1 MSTNHPQMIGIIA
14 PSNSPRGSMTP
25 IILQSLSLF
34 KQQGFQI
41 VLGNSFHGGQN
52 SHSRTAQ
59 ARAEDINSMF
69 RDKRIKA
76 ILCALG
82 GDSANQ
88 VLKYLDFAS
97 IQANPKPLIGY
108 SDITH
113 LLLAIHAKTK
123 IPTYHGPNL
132 NLLSQLSRKSL
143 TQVINIINNFPHSD
157 NLNLKVQTIKPG
169 LATGKLVGG
178 NLMVVNALY
187 KTEYLPNLV
196 GAILFWEEIDE
207 GNSAVIYQL
216 HQLYNSGIL
225 KEITGLVIGHI
236 KNAHNFKNIKNTIL
250 DLTKDYSYPI
260 VKTNRFGHD
269 VTNFIT
275 FTEGSLA
282 HIDTQKHLLVH
293 QTKFNN
299 NQP

>member
-14 PSNSPRGSMTP
+14 PSNSPHGSMTP
-25 IILQSLSLF
+25 ILQSLSLL

-41 VLGNSFHGGQN
+41 VLGKSFHGDQN
-52 SHSRTAQ
+52 SHNRTAQ
-59 ARAEDINSMF
+59 ARAQDINSMF
-69 RDKRIKA
+69 RDQRIKA

-82 GDSANQ
+82 GDQANQ

-113 LLLAIHAKTK
+113 LLLAIHTKTK

-132 NLLSQLSRKSL
+132 NLLSQLSQKSL
-143 TQVINIINNFPHSD
+143 TQVINIINNFPHPD
-157 NLNLKVQTIKPG
+157 NLNLKVQTLKPG
-169 LATGKLVGG
+169 LATGKLIGG

-187 KTEYLPNLV
+187 KTEYLPNLA
-196 GAILFWEEIDE
+196 GNILFWEEIDE

-225 KEITGLVIGHI
+225 KEISGLIIGHI
-236 KNAHNFKNIKNTIL
+236 KNAPNFKNIKNTIL

-260 VKTNRFGHD
+260 IKTNRFGHD
-269 VTNFIT
+269 VTNFVT
-275 FTEGSLA
+275 FTEGSLVR
-282 HIDTQKHLLVH
+282 INTPKQVFLLNH
-293 QTKFNN
+293 HK
-299 NQP
+299 

>member
-1 MSTNHPQMIGIIA
+1 MSMNHPQMIGIIA

-25 IILQSLSLF
+25 ILQSLSLL

-41 VLGNSFHGGQN
+41 VLGKSFHGGQN

-59 ARAEDINSMF
+59 ARAQDINSMF
-69 RDKRIKA
+69 RDKRIKT

-88 VLKYLDFAS
+88 ILKYLDFAS

-113 LLLAIHAKTK
+113 LLLAIHTKTN

-132 NLLSQLSRKSL
+132 NLLSQLSQKSL
-143 TQVINIINNFPHSD
+143 IQIINITNHFPHQD
-157 NLNLKVQTIKPG
+157 NFNLKVQTIKPG
-169 LATGKLVGG
+169 LATGKLIGG

-187 KTEYLPNLV
+187 KTEYLPNLA
-196 GAILFWEEIDE
+196 GNILFWEEIDE
-207 GNSAVIYQL
+207 GNSAIIYQL

-225 KEITGLVIGHI
+225 KEINGLVIGHI
-236 KNAHNFKNIKNTIL
+236 KNAPNFKNIKNTIL

-260 VKTNRFGHD
+260 IKTNRFGHD
-269 VTNFIT
+269 VTNFVT
-275 FTEGSLA
+275 FTEGSLVR
-282 HIDTQKHLLVH
+282 INTPKQVFLLNH
-293 QTKFNN
+293 HK
-299 NQP
+299 

>member
-1 MSTNHPQMIGIIA
+1 MIGIIA
-14 PSNSPRGSMTP
+14 PSNSPRGSMTL
-25 IILQSLSLF
+25 ILQSLSLL

-41 VLGNSFHGGQN
+41 VLSKSFYGGQN

-59 ARAEDINSMF
+59 ARAQDINSMF
-69 RDKRIKA
+69 RNKRIQA

-82 GDSANQ
+82 GDQANQ

-97 IQANPKPLIGY
+97 IQTNPKPLIGY

-113 LLLAIHAKTK
+113 LLLAIHTKTK

-132 NLLSQLSRKSL
+132 NLLSQLSPKSL
-143 TQVINIINNFPHSD
+143 VQIINIINNFPHQD
-157 NLNLKVQTIKPG
+157 DLNLKIQTIKPG
-169 LATGKLVGG
+169 LATGKLIGG

-187 KTEYLPNLV
+187 KTEYLPNLA
-196 GAILFWEEIDE
+196 GNILFWEEIDE

-225 KEITGLVIGHI
+225 KEINGLVIGHI
-236 KNAHNFKNIKNTIL
+236 KNAPNFKNIKNTIL

-260 VKTNRFGHD
+260 VKTNRFGHG

-275 FTEGSLA
+275 FTEGPLA